1 MIQEGKFKVIKTSLM
16 SKVFILFSGLL
27 IIACQTKSGKVLS
40 DSGVA
45 QVQTEDT
52 EMNQAISK
60 SRQTFDGFLAALTSD
75 DTSNSGF
82 AVKYPFKQDVQ
93 PTSGPVSNE
102 HIWLSPVIIQGDKIC
117 GIINNQPEY
126 TDKVKMGDTVYI
138 DRSLISD
145 WNYTHKG
152 RLMGGY
158 SIRLLV
164 SRMTAEEKAD
174 FQAQTGIVFGE

>member
-1 MIQEGKFKVIKTSLM
+1 M
-16 SKVFILFSGLL
+16 SRTFTLFFGLL
-27 IIACQTKSGKVLS
+27 LIGCQTKSGKVLC

-45 QVQTEDT
+45 QVQNEDP

-60 SRQTFDGFLAALTSD
+60 SRQTFDGFLVALTSN

-82 AVKYPFKQDVQ
+82 AVKYPFKQDIQ
-93 PTSGPVSNE
+93 PASEPVSNE
-102 HIWLSPVIIQGDKIC
+102 HIWLSPVIIQGNKIC
-117 GIINNQPEY
+117 GIINNQPEF
-126 TDKVKMGDTVYI
+126 TDKVKMGDTVKI

-145 WNYTHKG
+145 WNYTRNGK
-152 RLMGGY
+152 LMGGY

-164 SRMTAEEKAD
+164 SRMTAEEKAS